1 MSFWITLILKVNFEV
16 SILRDGRLVVKN
28 IGGRATGSENLETY
42 SRCNDMRF
50 VRRLDDRLEL
60 G

>member
-28 IGGRATGSENLETY
+28 IGGYRKREP
-42 SRCNDMRF
+42 
-50 VRRLDDRLEL
+50 
-60 G
+60 